1 MIFHHTSIW
10 IQVHD
15 MPLDFMNRGEG
26 SKIGASME
34 KVKEVAVADDDVG

>member
-1 MIFHHTSIW
+1 
-10 IQVHD
+10 